1 MKRITWITFS
11 LSIAACSS
19 SSMTP
24 PSPADYDDAAQTI
37 AAQAATQSG
46 GGVGGGEVLAMADSV
61 SIALGR
67 LPLGFLRADDGRIR
81 GSRMGVDHTFTVTCT
96 DAAGAALERCDRTTD
111 SATVEVKLSGEL
123 AAPNLTASIDRAG
136 SWTITGLQS
145 ATATFNGDSSFSLDT
160 TLTSIFREGV
170 TSTLTLDATA
180 SYDAITIATA
190 DRKITGGSAS
200 FDLQAHRTVTGTP
213 MGSHDVDK
221 SFEIHAE
228 LTFNGDQTATLVL
241 DGRHTFTIDLE
252 TGRVRR
258 DDPPR

>member
-19 SSMTP
+19 SSTP

-46 GGVGGGEVLAMADSV
+46 AGVGGGEVMAMADSV
-61 SIALGR
+61 SITLGR
-67 LPLGFLRADDGRIR
+67 LPLGFLRAGDGRIHGR
-81 GSRMGVDHTFTVTCT
+81 RMGVDHTFTVTCK
-96 DAAGAALERCDRTTD
+96 DAAGAALEKCDRTTD
-111 SATVEVKLSGEL
+111 SATVEVEFSGDLET
-123 AAPNLTASIDRAG
+123 PNLTASVDREG

-145 ATATFNGDSSFSLDT
+145 ATATFDGDSSFSLDT

-170 TSTLTLDATA
+170 TSTFALDATA

-200 FDLQAHRTVTGTP
+200 FDLQAQRTVTGTE

-241 DGRHTFTIDLE
+241 DGTHTFTIDLKS
-252 TGRVRR
+252 GRVRR
-258 DDPPR
+258 VEPPR